1 MDSGSAQSSQQQ
13 QQQQS
18 KKDTP
23 RKQSEGGNRSNRNK
37 GGQRAK
43 TDGGDGAASN
53 TNNTGHTRNRGRG
66 GNKENSHAKKSD
78 KDKAGAADHQDK
90 KQGDKD
96 PSAASTRPPKTIAA
110 TETVDLHPEG
120 GIKESVAPKE
130 VDPNAEQHQCFIC
143 TENIVIFA
151 VSDCNHRTCHLCSL
165 RLRALYKTKNCAY
178 CKADQTIMIFTRDPE
193 KAFQDYDVKQ
203 MAYFDRKLNIYFE
216 DQEMYE
222 DTMVLLRFN
231 CPDPTCEVYCP
242 DGWNQLKSHVKK
254 VHKLLLCDLCVR
266 YKKVFAHE
274 HNLMT
279 SSQLIKH
286 FKTGDAGLANQNSD
300 EPSGFKGHPECGFC
314 RESFFGDDELFDH
327 CKKNH
332 EQCFLCL
339 RRNVRHQY
347 YDKYLDLENHFQTEH
362 FACQDPECLEKKFVV
377 FDSDLDLRAHEAE
390 THPNSMNRNRRRID
404 VQFGYAGEGGSN
416 RRGAGGGSGGGGSDR
431 RRGGRHRDSAE
442 HAAPQQ
448 QPQLTP
454 HQIQQIAT
462 QREMELAQQRK
473 QAAEDAAAAA
483 AAAPTSAAQEGISNL
498 SIQDASSGNRHQ
510 SMLRTRPPPGFG
522 SSLSEPVAI
531 VAPTPTVAS
540 RVAAGHGS
548 TPRSGSPAAQG
559 SSDWPSIA
567 AAAASPQQSAL
578 RPSVAAVA
586 SQNRSSTPVTTDTLN
601 KHAALQDRVQ
611 QYLKGTTHSLS
622 QFRQLTTQYRNTQ
635 IPANQYVASLASLFF
650 NDMDKTGK
658 VIQGVHEVLDSEA
671 KKTELLR
678 NWHDYKAVQNQ
689 FPSLETTV
697 IASSPSQPATMARV
711 ASPSTRRVLVIKS
724 SGTTRGNLGHA
735 AKPKSTSM
743 WDRAAAAATS
753 MNRPGSPARGSG
765 GGSGGVTAPT
775 PVFYPT
781 PQLNS
786 GSAWANAGSTSGSS
800 ELPVFKGAK
809 PSTSSVPAAA
819 AAAATS
825 SSGTG
830 SASWGSIHQDNHPTA
845 TFRPSTSGS
854 SVPSYSRG
862 GKGINGGALEEHF
875 PTLVSNAAAPG
886 ARPSLG
892 LIAVQRSKS
901 NNPGLDDLNNGWVMG
916 WDKLTPGAEEEEL
929 ETTGGKKKKNKK
941 KILFHVG

>member
-1 MDSGSAQSSQQQ
+1 MDSGSAQGSSSSQEP
-13 QQQQS
+13 
-18 KKDTP
+18 KKVTP
-23 RKQSEGGNRSNRNK
+23 RKQGEGGTRSNRNK
-37 GGQRAK
+37 GGPRAK
-43 TDGGDGAASN
+43 ADSGEGSTSN
-53 TNNTGHTRNRGRG
+53 TNNTGNARSRGRG
-66 GNKENSHAKKSD
+66 SNKENSQPKKSD
-78 KDKAGAADHQDK
+78 KDKASTSDHQDR
-90 KQGDKD
+90 KQVEKD
-96 PSAASTRPPKTIAA
+96 GTSSSTRPPKTIAA
-110 TETVDLHPEG
+110 TETVDLHPNG
-120 GIKESVAPKE
+120 VAKETVAPKE

-178 CKADQTIMIFTRDPE
+178 CKADQPIMIFTRDPE
-193 KAFQDYDVKQ
+193 KSFQDYDVKQ

-231 CPDPTCEVYCP
+231 CPDPTCDVYCP
-242 DGWNQLKSHVKK
+242 EGWNQLKSHVKK

-339 RRNVRHQY
+339 RHNIRHQY
-347 YDKYLDLENHFQTEH
+347 YDKYPDLEHHFQTEH

-416 RRGAGGGSGGGGSDR
+416 RRGAGGGSSGGGGSDR
-431 RRGGRHRDSAE
+431 RRGGRQRDSAE
-442 HAAPQQ
+442 HTVQ

-454 HQIQQIAT
+454 HQIQQIAV

-473 QAAEDAAAAA
+473 QAAEAAAAA
-483 AAAPTSAAQEGISNL
+483 TSAAQEGISDL
-498 SIQDASSGNRHQ
+498 SIDDASSGNRFQ

-522 SSLSEPVAI
+522 SSLSEPAAI

-540 RVAAGHGS
+540 RVAANRGS
-548 TPRSGSPAAQG
+548 TPRSGSPATQG
-559 SSDWPSIA
+559 SSDWPSIS
-567 AAAASPQQSAL
+567 AAAASPQQTSS

-622 QFRQLTTQYRNTQ
+622 QFRQLTTQYRNSQ

-658 VIQGVHEVLDSEA
+658 VIQGVHEVLDTDS
-671 KKTELLR
+671 KKNELLR
-678 NWHDYKAVQNQ
+678 AWQDYKAVQNQ
-689 FPSLETTV
+689 FPSLETV
-697 IASSPSQPATMARV
+697 VASSSSQPATMAQV

-724 SGTTRGNLGHA
+724 SGTTRGNPGHA

-753 MNRPGSPARGSG
+753 MNRPGSPARSG
-765 GGSGGVTAPT
+765 GSSGPT

-786 GSAWANAGSTSGSS
+786 GAAWANVGSPSSSS

-809 PSTSSVPAAA
+809 ASTSKVPVAAA
-819 AAAATS
+819 AA

-830 SASWGSIHQDNHPTA
+830 SASWASIQQDNHPTA
-845 TFRPSTSGS
+845 TFRPSSGAS

-862 GKGINGGALEEHF
+862 GTGVNGGALEEHF
-875 PTLVSNAAAPG
+875 PTLVSNAAPG
-886 ARPSLG
+886 TRPSLG
-892 LIAVQRSKS
+892 LMAMQRSKS
-901 NNPGLDDLNNGWVMG
+901 NNPGLDDANNGWVTG
-916 WDKLTPGAEEEEL
+916 WEKLATGAEDEEL
-929 ETTGGKKKKNKK
+929 ETAGGKKKKNKK

>member
-1 MDSGSAQSSQQQ
+1 MDSGSAQDSSSQQ
-13 QQQQS
+13 S
-18 KKDTP
+18 TKKDTS
-23 RKQSEGGNRSNRNK
+23 RKQGEGGNRSNRNR
-37 GGQRAK
+37 GGNRAK
-43 TDGGDGAASN
+43 TDGGEGASSN
-53 TNNTGHTRNRGRG
+53 ANNTGNTRGRGRG
-66 GNKENSHAKKSD
+66 GNKEHGHHKKSD
-78 KDKAGAADHQDK
+78 KDKSGAANADHQEK
-90 KQGDKD
+90 KQADKD
-96 PSAASTRPPKTIAA
+96 GAASSTRPPKTIAA
-110 TETVDLHPEG
+110 TETVDLHPG
-120 GIKESVAPKE
+120 STKEPVAAKE
-130 VDPNAEQHQCFIC
+130 VDPDAEQHQCFIC
-143 TENIVIFA
+143 TENVVIFA

-203 MAYFDRKLNIYFE
+203 MAFFDRKLNIYFE

-254 VHKLLLCDLCVR
+254 VHKLMLCDLCVR

-314 RESFFGDDELFDH
+314 RESFYGDDELFDH

-339 RRNVRHQY
+339 RRNIRHQY
-347 YDKYLDLENHFQTEH
+347 YDKYPDLEHHFQTEH
-362 FACQDPECLEKKFVV
+362 YACMDPECLEKKFVV

-390 THPNSMNRNRRRID
+390 AHPNSMNRNRRRID
-404 VQFGYAGEGGSN
+404 VQFGYASSEGGAH
-416 RRGAGGGSGGGGSDR
+416 RRGGGSDR
-431 RRGGRHRDSAE
+431 RRGGRNRDAAE
-442 HAAPQQ
+442 ESTPQ

-454 HQIQQIAT
+454 HQIQQIAL

-473 QAAEDAAAAA
+473 QAAEEAAAAEA
-483 AAAPTSAAQEGISNL
+483 AAQEGINNL
-498 SIQDASSGNRHQ
+498 SLGEASGNRSQ

-522 SSLSEPVAI
+522 SSLSEPVT
-531 VAPTPTVAS
+531 VQAPTPTIAS
-540 RVAAGHGS
+540 RVAAGVHTS
-548 TPRSGSPAAQG
+548 APRAGSPATQG
-559 SSDWPSIA
+559 SSDWPSISA
-567 AAAASPQQSAL
+567 AAATPQQSTS

-586 SQNRSSTPVTTDTLN
+586 SQNRSSTLVTTETLN

-622 QFRQLTTQYRNTQ
+622 QFRQLTTQYRNSQ

-650 NDMDKTGK
+650 NDTDKTGK
-658 VIQGVHEVLDSEA
+658 VVQGVHEVLDSDA
-671 KKTELLR
+671 KKKDLLR
-678 NWHDYKAVQNQ
+678 AWQDYKAVQSQ
-689 FPSLETTV
+689 FPSLEATV
-697 IASSPSQPATMARV
+697 STSSQPATMAQV
-711 ASPSTRRVLVIKS
+711 ATPSNRRVLVIKS
-724 SGTTRGNLGHA
+724 SGTTRGNPGH

-753 MNRPGSPARGSG
+753 LNRPGSPARTG
-765 GGSGGVTAPT
+765 GAGPT

-786 GSAWANAGSTSGSS
+786 GPAWASVGASS
-800 ELPVFKGAK
+800 SSSSAELPVFKGAK
-809 PSTSSVPAAA
+809 SSSTATTSTTSS
-819 AAAATS
+819 
-825 SSGTG
+825 TG
-830 SASWGSIHQDNHPTA
+830 SASWASLNQDNHSTA
-845 TFRPSTSGS
+845 AFRPSGAPA
-854 SVPSYSRG
+854 VPSYSRG
-862 GKGINGGALEEHF
+862 GTGINGGALEEHF
-875 PTLVSNAAAPG
+875 PTLVSNAPPG
-886 ARPSLG
+886 TRPSLG
-892 LIAVQRSKS
+892 LISMQRSKS
-901 NNPGLDDLNNGWVMG
+901 NTTLDDNNNGWVTG
-916 WDKLTPGAEEEEL
+916 WDKLGSAAADEEEN
-929 ETTGGKKKKNKK
+929 ETSGGKKKKNKK